1 MKSVVIP
8 VDLDTESGLKA
19 FLQAISKPDYVSQVD
34 ESKLPTEA
42 AALVSLIKD
51 RDLMDRFKSL
61 GEKIVQQQNAAISGV
76 QPLTTNVVSPMKI
89 EAETLRSEL
98 LQKHPQA
105 VELLKQFTEYQEAKE
120 IMRVRGLAPMGLP
133 YAIADVVAVA
143 EVYANVAVATN
154 FAVAAAVLVVI
165 GAVVI

>member
-8 VDLDTESGLKA
+8 VDLDTESGLQA
-19 FLQAISKPDYVSQVD
+19 FLQAISKPDYVLQVD

-42 AALVSLIKD
+42 AALINLIKD
-51 RDLMDRFKSL
+51 RDLMDRFKVL
-61 GEKIVQQQNAAISGV
+61 GEKIVQQQNAAISGA
-76 QPLTTNVVSPMKI
+76 QALTTNVISPIKM

-105 VELLKQFTEYQEAKE
+105 IELLKQFTEYQEAKE

-133 YAIADVVAVA
+133 YAIADVVAIA